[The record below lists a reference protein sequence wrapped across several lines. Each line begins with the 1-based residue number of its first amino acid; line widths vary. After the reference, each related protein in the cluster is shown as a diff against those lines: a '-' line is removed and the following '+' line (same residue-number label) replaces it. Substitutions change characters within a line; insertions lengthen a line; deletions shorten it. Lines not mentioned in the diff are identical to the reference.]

1 MNRLTNIL
9 LQPEGRRLELKE
21 SLPTNAEL
29 AKTIIAFA
37 NDAGGELYV
46 GIKDNPREVVGVNE
60 EELLALEEK
69 IASLIHDL
77 CEPVILPEITFLQ
90 HEGKH
95 VIRTQVYKGSAPPYY
110 LKNKTVAE
118 GTFIRVGSTNRL
130 ASAEMITELE
140 RQKQNISFDSELV
153 YTKPPNKSTSAHFR
167 NFSGKSRRRINRSG
181 VEETGALPCRTR
193 QRPPNV
199 CINPAFG

>member
-1 MNRLTNIL
+1 MSKLTDIVKL
-9 LQPEGRRLELKE
+9 PEGRRLELKE

-37 NDAGGELYV
+37 NDAGGELYL
-46 GIKDNPREVVGVNE
+46 GINDSPREVVGVNE

-95 VIRTQVYKGSAPPYY
+95 VIRTQVYKGSALPYH

-118 GTFIRVGSTNRL
+118 GDVYSGRL
-130 ASAEMITELE
+130 
-140 RQKQNISFDSELV
+140 D
-153 YTKPPNKSTSAHFR
+153 
-167 NFSGKSRRRINRSG
+167 
-181 VEETGALPCRTR
+181 
-193 QRPPNV
+193 
-199 CINPAFG
+199 